1 MKKKQTN
8 KQRYVISC
16 WQVESKVPGLLGK
29 GPIAAPAQ
37 LNILPP
43 STGDEYDSDQGSEMS
58 DDDNR
63 PLTQNELKQKIM
75 KGVSHHL
82 SLPQKKKSV
91 CAYSMKFS
99 TSFKV
104 TVEFQRGNAGV

>member
-82 SLPQKKKSV
+82 SLPQKKNQFV
-91 CAYSMKFS
+91 HIPW
-99 TSFKV
+99 SFQQVLK
-104 TVEFQRGNAGV
+104 